1 MNNVFT
7 FVVIIVIVVS
17 LSELAKTYL
26 KQRDRKPEPNED
38 LDETMLKIDELEERI
53 QVLERIVTENRY
65 DLKKEI
71 EDL

>member
-26 KQRDRKPEPNED
+26 KQRDRKPDPNED
-38 LDETMLKIDELEERI
+38 LEETLLKIEALEERI

-71 EDL
+71 DNL

>member
-1 MNNVFT
+1 MNGVFQ

-26 KQRDRKPEPNED
+26 KQRARKTEPNEE
-38 LDETMLKIDELEERI
+38 LNETLLRIDELEERI
-53 QVLERIVTENRY
+53 KVLERIVTEDRY

-71 EDL
+71 DGL

>member
-7 FVVIIVIVVS
+7 FVIIIVIVVS

-26 KQRDRKPEPNED
+26 KQRETKTETDED
-38 LDETMLKIDELEERI
+38 LNETLLKIEALEERV
-53 QVLERIVTENRY
+53 QVLERIVTGKRY

-71 EDL
+71 DDL

>member
-7 FVVIIVIVVS
+7 FVIIIVIVVS

-26 KQRDRKPEPNED
+26 KQRETKTETDED
-38 LDETMLKIDELEERI
+38 LNETLSKIEALEDRI
-53 QVLERIVTENRY
+53 QVLERIVTEKRY

-71 EDL
+71 DNL

>member
-26 KQRDRKPEPNED
+26 KQRDRIPEPNED
-38 LDETMLKIDELEERI
+38 LDETMRKIDELEDRI

-71 EDL
+71 DGL

>member
-7 FVVIIVIVVS
+7 FVIIIVIVVS

-26 KQRDRKPEPNED
+26 KQRETKTETDENLNET
-38 LDETMLKIDELEERI
+38 LSKIEALEERI
-53 QVLERIVTENRY
+53 QVLERIVTEKRY

-71 EDL
+71 DDL

>member
-1 MNNVFT
+1 MNNIFT

-26 KQRDRKPEPNED
+26 KQRDRIPEPNED
-38 LDETMLKIDELEERI
+38 LDETMRKIDELEDRI

-71 EDL
+71 DGL